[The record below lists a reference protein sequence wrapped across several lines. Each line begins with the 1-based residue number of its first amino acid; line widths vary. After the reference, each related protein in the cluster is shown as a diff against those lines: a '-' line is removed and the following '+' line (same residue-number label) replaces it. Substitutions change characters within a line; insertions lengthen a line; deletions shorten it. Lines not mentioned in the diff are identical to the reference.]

1 MDKLASS
8 SANERELTKK
18 FSLSQVFSGK
28 INAARAL
35 FFNSLLRRLKLS
47 AAAEKMKRKFHE
59 NVNRLLECPIC
70 LEQIRQPKMLDCQH
84 SFCFDP
90 CLKNMAEDLGPT
102 YRLECAICRKIS
114 LIQNLEN
121 IADNLHLK
129 NLVDIKNAED
139 QEETN
144 EMGTVHYILHKYYR

>member
-1 MDKLASS
+1 
-8 SANERELTKK
+8 
-18 FSLSQVFSGK
+18 
-28 INAARAL
+28 
-35 FFNSLLRRLKLS
+35 
-47 AAAEKMKRKFHE
+47 
-59 NVNRLLECPIC
+59 
-70 LEQIRQPKMLDCQH
+70 MLDCQH

-102 YRLECAICRKIS
+102 YILECAICRKIS